1 MFIHPP
7 FPDHRRGDPK
17 RQAELH
23 VHQQL
28 ADCPLPGVVLYEARA
43 ARNAPEIDFSISIQD
58 RARIALQVKGGRYT
72 LMGGELHLQTDAGWE
87 STPCPLIQ
95 TRDAAFS
102 IRDAV
107 KEAMNR
113 KVYIIPVLLFP
124 NMEPDPDIEE
134 WAAHEVTRILWGSH
148 DLVNR
153 LLQVAAEI
161 GVKYPPTGER
171 IRQEVAVVRP
181 GLCLPDALEMAPED
195 VPEPAPEMA
204 AAVEPE
210 PATETATLEVGE
222 GCVVIHAGT
231 LHLHLH
237 ITIVAPPNGGDDDG
251 DGPPTVPDR

>member
-1 MFIHPP
+1 MFIHPE
-7 FPDHRRGDPK
+7 FPDDRRGDPK

-23 VHQQL
+23 VYEQL
-28 ADCPLPGVVLYEARA
+28 AHSRLPGVVLYEARA
-43 ARNAPEIDFSISIQD
+43 ARNAPEVDFGIWIQD
-58 RARIALQVKGGRYT
+58 RARIALEVKGGWYARRQ
-72 LMGGELHLQTDAGWE
+72 GRLHLRVDAGLE
-87 STPCPLIQ
+87 PTPCPLIQ
-95 TRDAAFS
+95 ARDAAFS

-124 NMEPDPDIEE
+124 DMEPDPDIEE

-171 IRQEVAVVRP
+171 IRQEVAVVSP
-181 GLCLPDALEMAPED
+181 GLCLPDDLEMAPEA
-195 VPEPAPEMA
+195 VPEAAPAAVEMA
-204 AAVEPE
+204 AAVEP
-210 PATETATLEVGE
+210 ATATATLEVGE
-222 GCVVIHAGT
+222 GRVVIHAGT
-231 LHLHLH
+231 VHLH